1 MSLIQEFKDFVA
13 KGNVLQLAVAFVM
26 GVAFGAI
33 TKSLVDD
40 VIMPPIGLIL
50 GGVDFSQIVTT
61 LKEADADGKGLVQ
74 IRWGSFLQTVVNF
87 LIVAAA
93 MFTIVKIASRFE
105 KKAEEAPAAPP
116 EPSDEVKLLT
126 EIRDALKTR

>member
-61 LKEADADGKGLVQ
+61 LREADADGKGLVQ

-93 MFTIVKIASRFE
+93 MFMVVKVASRFE
-105 KKAEEAPAAPP
+105 KKAEAAPAAPP

>member
-1 MSLIQEFKDFVA
+1 MSMISEFKDFAA
-13 KGNVLQLAVAFVM
+13 KGNVLQMAVAFVM

-40 VIMPPIGLIL
+40 IIMPPVGLLL

-61 LKEADADGKGLVQ
+61 LKEADADGNGLVQ
-74 IRWGSFLQTVVNF
+74 IRWGAFLQTVLNF
-87 LIVAAA
+87 LIIAFT
-93 MFTIVKIASRFE
+93 MFLVVKSAKRFE
-105 KKAEEAPAAPP
+105 KKQEEAPAAPP

-126 EIRDALKTR
+126 EIRDALKNS

>member
-61 LKEADADGKGLVQ
+61 LREADADGKGLVQ

-93 MFTIVKIASRFE
+93 MFMIVKVASRFE
-105 KKAEEAPAAPP
+105 KKAEAAPAAPP